1 LFSMHSRIS
10 EHPSKSRSD
19 ALEQGRASFRSQ
31 AWASAFS
38 QLAAADAEEP
48 LGPDDLVLLA
58 QSALL
63 TGREAEGGD
72 LLSRAH
78 QAFLGAG
85 EVQRAVRCAFWLGFT
100 LLVGGESAKAGGWL
114 SRAGRLLEGQPDCV
128 DKGYLLLPEGY
139 RLFHAGKPERA
150 HALFVQAADMGEKF
164 HERELITLALQGQG
178 RSLIRQGQIERGVNL
193 LDEAMVAVTAGEVS
207 PLTAG
212 GVYCS
217 VLEACGEICDLQRAQ
232 EWTSALDR
240 WCASQPDLV
249 PYRGHCLVRR
259 AELLQ
264 LHGAWPDALEG
275 AQRASEWLLHPAP
288 KPGAGSAFYQMGEV
302 YRLRGK
308 FAEAEEA
315 YRQASQWYR
324 NPGSGL
330 ALLRLVQGK
339 VAEAETAIRRALEEE
354 QRPGPRARI
363 LDAYVEIMLAAGDVA
378 AARGASN
385 QLAEIAGRRNTPFL
399 RALALRATGSVLLA
413 EGDARGALAALRQ
426 SWQLWCD
433 LQAPYEAARVRYLM
447 ALAFNRLGEEHN
459 AAVELE
465 AAGETFLRLG
475 ASVDLARVD
484 VLLCREAPKGAGPLT
499 DRELEVLRL
508 VASGMTNRSIAGKLH
523 ISEKTVARHLSNIFM
538 KLDLSSRTAAA
549 AYAYDHNLV

>member
-1 LFSMHSRIS
+1 MHSRITEDS
-10 EHPSKSRSD
+10 TKNRSR

-31 AWASAFS
+31 AWGAAFS
-38 QLAAADAEEP
+38 KLTAADAEEP
-48 LGPDDLVLLA
+48 LDPDDLLLLA

-63 TGREAEGGD
+63 TGREAEGRD
-72 LLSRAH
+72 LLARAH
-78 QAFLGAG
+78 QAFFSVG

-114 SRAGRLLEGQPDCV
+114 SRAGRLLEGQPDCA
-128 DKGYLLLPEGY
+128 DQGYLLLPEGY
-139 RLFHAGKPERA
+139 RLFHAGDSESA
-150 HALFVQAADMGEKF
+150 HASFVQAAAIGEKF

-178 RSLIRQGQIERGVNL
+178 RSLIRQGQIERGATL

-207 PLTAG
+207 ALTAG
-212 GVYCS
+212 GIYCS

-240 WCASQPDLV
+240 WCASQPELV

-275 AQRASEWLLHPAP
+275 AQRATEWLLHPTP
-288 KPGAGSAFYQMGEV
+288 KPGLGSAFYQMGEV

-324 NPGSGL
+324 NLGPGP
-330 ALLRLVQGK
+330 ALLRLAQGK
-339 VAEAETAIRRALEEE
+339 TAEAETAIRRAVEEE

-363 LDAYVEIMLAAGDVA
+363 LDAYVEISLAADDVA
-378 AARGASN
+378 AALRTSN
-385 QLAEIAGRRNTPFL
+385 ELAEIAGRQSIPFF
-399 RALALRATGSVLLA
+399 RALSLRATGSVLLA
-413 EGDARGALAALRQ
+413 EGDARGALDAFRQ
-426 SWQLWCD
+426 SWSLWCD
-433 LQAPYEAARVRYLM
+433 LQAPYEAARVRYRM
-447 ALAFNRLGEEHN
+447 GLAFNLLGDAQD

-465 AAGETFLRLG
+465 AARETFQRLG

-484 VLLCREAPKGAGPLT
+484 ALLPQEARKGDGPLT

-508 VASGMTNRSIAGKLH
+508 VASGITNRSIADKLH

-538 KLDLSSRTAAA
+538 KLDLNSRTAAA